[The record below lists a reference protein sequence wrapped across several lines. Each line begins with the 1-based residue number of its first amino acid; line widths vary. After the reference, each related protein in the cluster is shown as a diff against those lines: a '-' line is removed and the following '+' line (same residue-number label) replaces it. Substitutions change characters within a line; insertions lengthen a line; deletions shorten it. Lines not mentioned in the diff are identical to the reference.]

1 MKKSKRII
9 SLLLAIMLIAT
20 CFAGCSSTGDEK
32 YTDTTVIVGYT
43 AEVAPFIE
51 NVDGDKAEGFIPEL
65 WGTIFD
71 AVKGD
76 TENYRFELVEE
87 GYDLEEDGGFTD
99 SKGKEYS
106 ASLLVGAVSKDNGTF
121 NEDYSFTKPII
132 SNRIIAVTGGTT
144 SIVKTFNDLAGANV
158 VVVTDI
164 AEKTFK
170 EHSTIYNGCA
180 SVTKVDDITSA
191 LTMINNGTADFVVTD
206 EFTYNKLG
214 DEKANTVVLEGEFDT
229 IEYVIACAKYS
240 GWKDSI
246 NEAIRELKSE
256 EYGEG
261 DEFTPIVEK
270 YFGYDASP
278 FVVETEEEEK

>member
-9 SLLLAIMLIAT
+9 SLVLAIMLIAT

-32 YTDTTVIVGYT
+32 YSDTTIILGYT

-51 NVDGDKAEGFIPEL
+51 NVKDGQAEGFIPEL
-65 WGTIFD
+65 WATIFD
-71 AVKGD
+71 AVKGEA
-76 TENYRFELVEE
+76 ENYRFELVEE
-87 GYDLEEDGGFTD
+87 GYDLEEDGGFVD

-106 ASLLVGAVSKDNGTF
+106 ADLLVGAVSKDNGTF
-121 NEDYSFTKPII
+121 NEDYSFTKTII
-132 SNRIIAVTGGTT
+132 SNRIIAVTSGST
-144 SIVKTFNDLAGANV
+144 SVVETFNDLAGKNV
-158 VVVTDI
+158 VVVTDA
-164 AEKTFK
+164 AETALKK
-170 EHSTIYNGCA
+170 HATIYNGCA
-180 SVTKVDDITSA
+180 SVTKADDIVSA

-206 EFTYNKLG
+206 EFSYNKLS
-214 DEKANTVVLEGEFDT
+214 DTEKANTVAIEGELDT

-240 GWKDSI
+240 GWKDTI

-270 YFGYDASP
+270 HFGYDASP
-278 FVVETEEEEK
+278 FVVDEEE

>member
-9 SLLLAIMLIAT
+9 SLLLAVMLIAT
-20 CFAGCSSTGDEK
+20 CFAGCSSSGDEK
-32 YTDTTVIVGYT
+32 YSDTTVIIGYT
-43 AEVAPFIE
+43 EEAAPFIQ
-51 NVDGDKAEGFIPEL
+51 NVNDGKAEGFIPEL
-65 WGTIFD
+65 WETIFD
-71 AVKGD
+71 AVKGETTD
-76 TENYRFELVEE
+76 YRFELVEE

-121 NEDYSFTKPII
+121 NEDYSFTKTII
-132 SNRIIAVTGGTT
+132 SDRIIAVTNGST
-144 SIVKTFNDLAGANV
+144 SFVKTFNHFAGANV

-164 AEKTFK
+164 AEEKFM
-170 EHSTIYNGCA
+170 EHATIYNGCA
-180 SVTKVDDITSA
+180 SVTKMDSIDSA
-191 LTMINNGTADFVVTD
+191 LAMLKDGTADFVVTD
-206 EFTYNKLG
+206 EFTYNTA
-214 DEKANTVVLEGEFDT
+214 ESANTVVLEGEFDT

-246 NEAIRELKSE
+246 NEAIKELKSV

-278 FVVETEEEEK
+278 FIADEEENK